1 MRRMKLKII
10 MAMLMIIIVLI
21 AITLGMMNNDNPEK
35 DIVYVVVKAVS
46 NEMDFWQTVRMGAM
60 TAAVELDVEMIFTGP
75 MHETQIERQIEILDN
90 IIKRKP
96 LAIVLA
102 PTDYKKLA
110 PWGDKILEAG
120 ITLVTI
126 DSAMDTPSAKSF
138 IGTNNIDASRQA
150 GEVMIGLLEGAGKV
164 AVMGHV
170 QGTSTAIERIEGFM
184 QAIHEHPGIKL
195 VREPWYSDGTSDQ
208 AYLRAKEM
216 LLNYPDIDGIFGS
229 NEVTVIGIAR
239 ALDDMGLGGRIKL
252 VGFDGSKEQVGFIE
266 QGILHAVMVQ
276 RPFNMGYLGVKEA
289 VEISRRRKRP
299 EVIDTGAVLITRDNL
314 YAPENQKLLFP
325 FVNR

>member
-1 MRRMKLKII
+1 MRRMRHKII
-10 MAMLMIIIVLI
+10 TATLIITITLI
-21 AITLGMMNNDNPEK
+21 TVTLGMFINDDPEK
-35 DIVYVVVKAVS
+35 DIVYVVVKS
-46 NEMDFWQTVRMGAM
+46 INNEIDFWQTVKMGAM
-60 TAAVELDVEMIFTGP
+60 TAAVELDVEMVFTGP
-75 MHETQIERQIEILDN
+75 MHETQIDRQIEILDR
-90 IIKRKP
+90 IIKKKP

-110 PWGDKILEAG
+110 PWGDKIIEAG

-150 GEVMIGLLEGAGKV
+150 GEEMIRLLEGTGQV

-184 QAIHEHPGIKL
+184 YAIKEHPGIDLIK
-195 VREPWYSDGTSDQ
+195 EPWYSDGNSEQ
-208 AYLRAKEM
+208 AYHKTKEM
-216 LLNYPDIDGIFGS
+216 LSEYPDIDGIFGA

-252 VGFDGSKEQVGFIE
+252 VGFDSSKEQVEFIE
-266 QGILHAVMVQ
+266 RGILHAVMVQ

-299 EVIDTGAVLITRDNL
+299 EVIDTGAVLITKDNL
-314 YAPENQKLLFP
+314 FTPENQKLLFP
-325 FVNR
+325 FVDR